1 MRRVSYQFPKTFEG
15 HLSVPFSF
23 SRCLE
28 RLSAL
33 SSRQDNFRTDAGA
46 VKRDIA
52 LFVAC
57 NRLDFEP
64 VTAGV
69 LSQITDE
76 ADFLMTISDTL
87 LRSDGHKPEPAQKY
101 FVKVLARGNSAE
113 IYVAHATEPQAIPVQ
128 TAGEYIHQVMQ

>member
-64 VTAGV
+64 VTPQT

-76 ADFLMTISDTL
+76 ADFLMSISDTVL
-87 LRSDGHKPEPAQKY
+87 KSDGHRPEPAQK
-101 FVKVLARGNSAE
+101 FMVKALDRGNATE
-113 IYVAHATEPQAIPVQ
+113 IFVAHTANPQAISSQ
-128 TAGEYIHQVMQ
+128 TAAEYIYQVMT